1 MGVTLQM
8 QQDKALQILSE
19 HRQSLSDKY
28 GVEKIGVFPYEEN
41 NSANCKCECGN
52 CCGYHPQIGV
62 AVEYTHD
69 AEPSLFDLGGL
80 QMYITDIFGCDVF
93 LDTIGVDGDPRYQQ
107 SQDYLQDVVYAP

>member
-1 MGVTLQM
+1 M

-52 CCGYHPQIGV
+52 CRGYHPDIKIGV
-62 AVEYTHD
+62 AVEYKPQAKPGWD
-69 AEPSLFDLGGL
+69 FVGL
-80 QMYITDIFGCDVF
+80 ERDIAALFGCDI
-93 LDTIGVDGDPRYQQ
+93 LLEMIGGHRNTRFKQ
-107 SQDYLQDVVYAP
+107 SDDYLKDVVYVRP